1 MSYLNINSVDRD
13 QQHNKRKIK
22 TSKLKKKTFTSSQ
35 LCFRFL
41 SIVTSYALNTFEI
54 RKDSFVEKVQ
64 KIIGYTYLI

>member
-35 LCFRFL
+35 LCFRVL